1 LRLIVYPTPA
11 PTGVPVTI
19 KAQGILL
26 ENLQGAQLYVHD
38 ALGNVVHS
46 NLNMTQRTEVV
57 TLPAGMYIVT
67 LTTDK
72 TNDAEKGP
80 RTETAKFTVY

>member
-1 LRLIVYPTPA
+1 
-11 PTGVPVTI
+11 
-19 KAQGILL
+19 
-26 ENLQGAQLYVHD
+26 
-38 ALGNVVHS
+38 
-46 NLNMTQRTEVV
+46 VV

-72 TNDAEKGP
+72 TNDVEKGP